1 MAGRIVVFGATG
13 YTGALTVEGLVAGG
27 ARPVLAGRSADKLA
41 ALSDRYGGLETATAD
56 VSRPESV
63 RALVERGDVLVST
76 VGPFSRLGGV
86 AVEAALDAGAHY
98 VDSTGESP
106 FVRDV
111 FEVYGPRAV
120 SSGSVLLTAFGYDFV
135 PGNLAAGLALR
146 DAGERAVRVEVGYFA
161 PSRDGSMG
169 RGDMS
174 SGTAATSV
182 VSATSDVHRLREGRL
197 ELMPFGRLTRRF
209 ADGARQRPAALC
221 GGSEPLALPLA
232 FPQLR
237 DVEVHLGWF
246 GPATRMI
253 QAGSYLLPTLAR
265 LPGLRQVRQRAESRA
280 LARSGQGPDEE
291 QRSRSTTLVLAEAF
305 DAEGGRLAAARLEG
319 PNGYTL
325 TGQFLGWAATRLSA
339 GEVAGPG
346 ARGPV
351 DAFGLGDLEAGCAGF
366 GLVRSG

>member
-13 YTGALTVEGLVAGG
+13 YTGGLTVEGLVAQGT
-27 ARPVLAGRSADKLA
+27 RPVLAGRSADKLS
-41 ALSDRYGGLETATAD
+41 ALSGRYSGLETATAD
-56 VSRPESV
+56 ASRPESV

-76 VGPFSRLGGV
+76 VGPFSRLGEV
-86 AVEAALDAGAHY
+86 AVSAALDAGAHY
-98 VDSTGESP
+98 VDSTGEAP
-106 FVRDV
+106 FVRDI
-111 FEVYGPRAV
+111 FEVHGPRAV
-120 SSGSVLLTAFGYDFV
+120 SSGATLLTAFGYDFV

-146 DAGERAVRVEVGYFA
+146 DAGEAAVRVHVGYFA
-161 PSRDGSMG
+161 PSRGGAMG

-182 VSATSDVHRLREGRL
+182 VSVTADVHRLHDGRL

-209 ADGARQRPAALC
+209 ADGGRRRPAALC
-221 GGSEPLALPLA
+221 GGTEPLALPLA

-246 GPATRMI
+246 GPATAVV
-253 QAGSYLLPTLAR
+253 QAGSYVLPTLAR
-265 LPGLRQVRQRAESRA
+265 LPGLRALRERAEARA
-280 LARSGQGPDEE
+280 VARSGQGPDEE
-291 QRSRSTTLVLAEAF
+291 QRSRSSTLILAEVF
-305 DAEGGRLAAARLEG
+305 GSGGERLAAVRLDG

-325 TGQFLGWAATRLSA
+325 TGQLLGWAAGRLVA
-339 GEVAGPG
+339 GKAAGPG

-351 DAFGLGDLEAGCAGF
+351 DAFGLEALEAGCAGF